1 MKPVLRCA
9 YNLKALADSQND
21 SGRKGLGHALTSLW
35 IAGLIV
41 VPIEL
46 LWYVKLIGFTFIM
59 IALFD
64 YAYNISRGLRIDFV
78 GTTSWWDKAIAKVP
92 FGFMLFVRLICLVVG
107 ICLLLGLQDKVIN
120 IIKSL
125 WIIN

>member
-1 MKPVLRCA
+1 MTILLYISVIL
-9 YNLKALADSQND
+9 LKALADSQND

-35 IAGLIV
+35 IALLIV
-41 VPIEL
+41 VPVEM
-46 LWYVKLIGFTFIM
+46 LWYVKLISFTLLM

-64 YAYNISRGLRIDFV
+64 YAYNIGRGLSWKFV

-107 ICLLLGLQDKVIN
+107 ICLLLGLQDR
-120 IIKSL
+120 IITAIRTL
-125 WIIN
+125 L